1 MKTAF
6 AAGCLLGA
14 AVSAAFGASDYPAR
28 PLRMI
33 VTNAPGSAVD
43 VLTRLVA
50 VRLAGELGQ
59 QVVVDNRPGAGS
71 ALGMEIGK
79 NAAPDGYT
87 FVSAPTAALAVAP
100 LIHQKRPHDIVNDY
114 EFISLFA
121 VTPNVL
127 AVHPALPVK
136 TVSDLIAFSKSRA
149 QTNMASAGPGSQS
162 HLTGVLL
169 ANMGKFPAVHI
180 PYKGGGA
187 SVAAVVAGESQWTM
201 TPAPAVWSLVKSG
214 RLRAVG
220 HSRTKRTPLLG
231 DLPAVNETIPGY
243 DYSGW
248 NGLIAPR
255 HTPKLIL
262 DTMRTALLKVL
273 AHAEVRDAMAEQATE
288 VTTNTPEEFRALVRN
303 ELVKY
308 GEVVKAVGLKAD

>member
-1 MKTAF
+1 
-6 AAGCLLGA
+6 
-14 AVSAAFGASDYPAR
+14 
-28 PLRMI
+28 
-33 VTNAPGSAVD
+33 
-43 VLTRLVA
+43 
-50 VRLAGELGQ
+50 
-59 QVVVDNRPGAGS
+59 
-71 ALGMEIGK
+71 
-79 NAAPDGYT
+79 
-87 FVSAPTAALAVAP
+87 
-100 LIHQKRPHDIVNDY
+100 
-114 EFISLFA
+114 
-121 VTPNVL
+121 
-127 AVHPALPVK
+127 
-136 TVSDLIAFSKSRA
+136 
-149 QTNMASAGPGSQS
+149 
-162 HLTGVLL
+162 
-169 ANMGKFPAVHI
+169 
-180 PYKGGGA
+180 
-187 SVAAVVAGESQWTM
+187 M

-220 HSRTKRTPLLG
+220 HSLTKRTPLLG

>member
-169 ANMGKFPAVHI
+169 ANMGKVPAVHI
-180 PYKGGGA
+180 PYQGGGA

-220 HSRTKRTPLLG
+220 HSLTKRTPLLG

>member
-1 MKTAF
+1 MKTPCIALTLLAALPAF
-6 AAGCLLGA
+6 AA
-14 AVSAAFGASDYPAR
+14 DYPNR
-28 PLRMI
+28 PIRMI

-50 VRLAGELGQ
+50 VRLGAELGQ
-59 QVVVDNRPGAGS
+59 QIVIDNRPGAGS

-87 FVSAPTAALAVAP
+87 LVSTPTAALAVAP
-100 LIHQKRPHDIVNDY
+100 LIHQKRPYEIVNDY

-121 VTPNVL
+121 ITPNVL
-127 AVHPALPVK
+127 AVNPVLPIKSVAE
-136 TVSDLIAFSKSRA
+136 LIAYSKIRTG
-149 QTNMASAGPGSQS
+149 QVNMASAGPGSQS

-169 ANMGKFPAVHI
+169 ATMGKFPAMHI

-201 TPAPAVWSLVKSG
+201 TPAPAVWSLVKGG
-214 RLRAVG
+214 RLRAIG
-220 HSRTKRTPLLG
+220 HSLPKRTPLLG
-231 DLPAVNETIPGY
+231 DLPAVAETIPGY

-248 NGLIAPR
+248 NGLVAPKR
-255 HTPKLIL
+255 TPKPVL
-262 DTMRTALLKVL
+262 DKVRAALLKVL
-273 AHAEVRDAMAEQATE
+273 AQSDVRDAMAEQATE
-288 VTTNTPEEFRALVRN
+288 VTTNTPDEFRALVRN

-308 GEVVKAVGLKAD
+308 GEVVKTVGLKAD